1 MYALIY
7 YYGLQQA
14 LLKNCHADLLLDWEE
29 LVQAQPDKPP
39 HGLDD
44 PLVLLRRGSRPQ
56 VDTPPQDADDLVLVR
71 DRGHVL
77 QQLQHRL
84 PLCRHLFRCQH
95 RLQELGSNFGIRIG
109 HDELLV
115 RVGDRLVA
123 HSQVVVV
130 AWPHHDGAGCVLVDA
145 LVLGQPRS
153 EAVALEN
160 GRVDLL
166 QDSKGG
172 FQ

>member
-1 MYALIY
+1 MIY

-14 LLKNCHADLLLDWEE
+14 LLKGCQADLCLGWEE
-29 LVQAQPDKPP
+29 LVQAQPDPPP

-44 PLVLLRRGSRPQ
+44 PLVLLGRCSRPQ
-56 VDTPPQDADDLVLVR
+56 VDTPPQDADDLALVR
-71 DRGHVL
+71 DLGHVL

-84 PLCRHLFRCQH
+84 PLCWHLFRCQH
-95 RLQELGSNFGIRIG
+95 GLEELVSNFSIRVC

-115 RVGDRLVA
+115 RVSRRLVA
-123 HSQVVVV
+123 DSQVVVV
-130 AWPHHDGAGCVLVDA
+130 DSPHHDAARCVLVDA

-153 EAVALEN
+153 EAETLED

-166 QDSKGG
+166 QDSKGVV
-172 FQ
+172 Q